1 MEINVVLNEV
11 INVWKQTVTNFLLN
25 MKKEIDFLQKSKIFT
40 PENLHQ
46 KWYTVTFAL
55 IYYIIISI
63 TLYLVINFQ
72 NTLKRQ
78 I

>member
-1 MEINVVLNEV
+1 MKINVVLNEV

-46 KWYTVTFAL
+46 K
-55 IYYIIISI
+55 
-63 TLYLVINFQ
+63 
-72 NTLKRQ
+72 
-78 I
+78 

>member
-40 PENLHQ
+40 PE
-46 KWYTVTFAL
+46 TFTKND
-55 IYYIIISI
+55 I
-63 TLYLVINFQ
+63 Q
-72 NTLKRQ
+72 
-78 I
+78 